1 MSLMWKARATC
12 ILSTCVSHTAFASC
26 ARTQRNTANDIL
38 YIIITRKPLR
48 DRFRGVALTAH
59 TIDLMW
65 RAERRKRERERAV
78 NREIRADKLWCVCM
92 CVCVF
97 IIRIQM
103 FTCVWVEWWNWFSWL
118 HLYIYGQHELHSE
131 EWERGQ
137 RVHSRMNYAKAI
149 ILIAIPPSS
158 RWKIDPILECI
169 LLDCKHNFSLRSIYA
184 CLH

>member
-92 CVCVF
+92 CVC
-97 IIRIQM
+97 
-103 FTCVWVEWWNWFSWL
+103 
-118 HLYIYGQHELHSE
+118 
-131 EWERGQ
+131 
-137 RVHSRMNYAKAI
+137 
-149 ILIAIPPSS
+149 
-158 RWKIDPILECI
+158 
-169 LLDCKHNFSLRSIYA
+169 LLFAFK
-184 CLH
+184 CLHVCEWNNGTGFLGCICIYMANMNCIQKSEREDRECTLVWIMRKQLF